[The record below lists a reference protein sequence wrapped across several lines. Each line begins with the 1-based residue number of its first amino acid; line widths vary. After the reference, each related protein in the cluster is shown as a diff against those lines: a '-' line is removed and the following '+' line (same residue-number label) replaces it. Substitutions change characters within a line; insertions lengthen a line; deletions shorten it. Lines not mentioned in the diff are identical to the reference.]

1 VSRPAGAA
9 GRRPG
14 RRSGPT
20 ESRGEI
26 LAAARRLFA
35 EHGYD
40 GATVRS
46 IARDAGVD
54 AALVHH
60 FFGTKEQVFVTALE
74 LPFQPSDLLP
84 RVVAAGPREELGERL
99 VRVFLDVWRDP
110 ARRAPLLALIRSAT
124 TNQRAAEMV
133 RQFVT
138 SALLGRLA
146 ELVGVPRLRLLAAVS
161 QLIGLALLR
170 HVIGV
175 EPLASAEEEEIVRL
189 VAPTIQRYLDP
200 APAR

>member
-1 VSRPAGAA
+1 MSGVT

-35 EHGYD
+35 DHGYD
-40 GATVRS
+40 GATIRA
-46 IARDAGVD
+46 IAREAGVD

-60 FFGTKEQVFVTALE
+60 FFGTKERVFVAAME
-74 LPFQPSDLLP
+74 LPFEPSEVLP
-84 RVVAAGPREELGERL
+84 QLVAAGPREELGERL
-99 VRVFLDVWRDP
+99 VRLFLAIWHDPRRRD
-110 ARRAPLLALIRSAT
+110 PLLALIRSAA
-124 TNQRAAEMV
+124 TNEQAAEML

-146 ELVGVPRLRLLAAVS
+146 DTLGVPRLPILAAAS
-161 QLIGLALLR
+161 QLVGLAMLR

-175 EPLASAEEEEIVRL
+175 EPLASADEEEIVRL
-189 VAPTIQRYLDP
+189 VAPTIQGYLD
-200 APAR
+200 AASSG